1 MPSILQVV
9 VIFIICVVT
18 LLFVYMLFLLCL
30 DPLIQRRPAHYS
42 EHTDEEVNM
51 VTYRAAAFLTLLLIL
66 LSAKGGQLF

>member
-66 LSAKGGQLF
+66 LSAEGGQLF